1 LHRASRRQRTS
12 GIGGKINTEA
22 GYVLAGL
29 FFSAFAAVPLGMPI
43 GIMLATSGFS
53 FREAFNDS
61 SLRGGALVQTVVA
74 LWSYIELYRAL
85 RTYSPAQL
93 KLRQRFAL
101 VFMSWVVVIMVA
113 YFILDILPP
122 SELALLILVV
132 AYIAGSVV
140 AEIAPDRFLLAMP
153 GDVETLSRTRPRR
166 IAPRAP
172 EMGRAGVKGL
182 VCRIYNREGRQ
193 FFNASTLCTLCDPP
207 RKFSAAKS
215 SRSQYAHPKCIHS
228 ASRPVYTRS
237 DADRARKGRSISPL
251 CSRLARLLT

>member
-1 LHRASRRQRTS
+1 MNGPFNPLFVIAQAVARNIVPLVGILAFHWSTGNVLILYLLDTLLAMTVIIAGIASS
-12 GIGGKINTEA
+12 LSPPPDVEGIGGKINTEA

-61 SLRGGALVQTVVA
+61 SLRVGALVQTVVA

-101 VFMSWVVVIMVA
+101 VFMRWVVVIMVT

-132 AYIAGSVV
+132 AYIAGSIF
-140 AEIAPDRFLLAMP
+140 AEVAPDRFLRAMP
-153 GDVETLSRTRPRR
+153 GGADNLEPDASSTAQPSKGRASRTSNGH
-166 IAPRAP
+166 
-172 EMGRAGVKGL
+172 GR
-182 VCRIYNREGRQ
+182 Y
-193 FFNASTLCTLCDPP
+193 
-207 RKFSAAKS
+207 
-215 SRSQYAHPKCIHS
+215 
-228 ASRPVYTRS
+228 
-237 DADRARKGRSISPL
+237 
-251 CSRLARLLT
+251 

>member
-1 LHRASRRQRTS
+1 MDGTFTPMAIVQAVARNIVPLVGILVFHWSAGNVLLLYLLDTLLSMAVIIAGLASSLTPPADDE
-12 GIGGKINTEA
+12 GVGGWVNAEA
-22 GYVLAGL
+22 GYVLGGL
-29 FFSAFAAVPLGMPI
+29 FTAALLAVPLGMPV

-101 VFMSWVVVIMVA
+101 VFMRWVVVIMVT

-122 SELALLILVV
+122 SELTLLILVV
-132 AYIAGSVV
+132 AYIAGSIV

-153 GDVETLSRTRPRR
+153 GGADNLEPDASAKDRPTRTRN
-166 IAPRAP
+166 
-172 EMGRAGVKGL
+172 GQGTG
-182 VCRIYNREGRQ
+182 
-193 FFNASTLCTLCDPP
+193 
-207 RKFSAAKS
+207 
-215 SRSQYAHPKCIHS
+215 
-228 ASRPVYTRS
+228 
-237 DADRARKGRSISPL
+237 
-251 CSRLARLLT
+251 

>member
-1 LHRASRRQRTS
+1 MNGPFNPLVIAQAVARNVVPLVGILVFHWSAGNVLILYLLDTLLAMTVIIAGLASS
-12 GIGGKINTEA
+12 LSPPPDGEGIGGKINTEA

-74 LWSYIELYRAL
+74 LWSYIELFRAL

-101 VFMSWVVVIMVA
+101 VFMRWVVVIMVT
-113 YFILDILPP
+113 YFILDILTP
-122 SELALLILVV
+122 SKLTLLILVV
-132 AYIAGSVV
+132 AYVAGSIV

-153 GDVETLSRTRPRR
+153 GGADNLEPDSSAKDRATRTRN
-166 IAPRAP
+166 
-172 EMGRAGVKGL
+172 GRG
-182 VCRIYNREGRQ
+182 
-193 FFNASTLCTLCDPP
+193 
-207 RKFSAAKS
+207 
-215 SRSQYAHPKCIHS
+215 
-228 ASRPVYTRS
+228 TR
-237 DADRARKGRSISPL
+237 
-251 CSRLARLLT
+251 